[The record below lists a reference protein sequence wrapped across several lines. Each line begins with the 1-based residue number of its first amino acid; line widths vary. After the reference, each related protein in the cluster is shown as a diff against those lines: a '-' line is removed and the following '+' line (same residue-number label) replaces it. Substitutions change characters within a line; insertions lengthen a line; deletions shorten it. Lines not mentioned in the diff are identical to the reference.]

1 MTADKLLSPAGAT
14 NPRPAANPLA
24 PASGSHLAKRLSIL
38 ETAAAVFCR
47 EGYAGTNIDLIASEA
62 GVSRQTVYNHYGDK
76 ETLFRAVVAE
86 ITERCN
92 AGFFATLATFPDHP
106 RDLEADLT
114 EFAVRLS
121 MNCVCSRDGKFLR
134 RLVQHEG
141 QRYPELFVA
150 WREDGPGK
158 TWAALAARFARL
170 ALGGYLE
177 LDDPDAAARQFL
189 ALNSADLQLT
199 FMLGETPSEEE
210 VRHSS
215 ARAVRTFLRAYGGRA
230 HAAIADH
237 KKSRVGA

>member
-1 MTADKLLSPAGAT
+1 MTADNLLSP
-14 NPRPAANPLA
+14 PRAANALA
-24 PASGSHLAKRLSIL
+24 PVPGSHLAKRLSIL
-38 ETAAAVFCR
+38 ETAASVFCR
-47 EGYAGTNIDLIASEA
+47 EGYGGANIDLIAGEA
-62 GVSRQTVYNHYGDK
+62 GVSRQTVYNHYRDK

-86 ITERCN
+86 VTERSN
-92 AGFFATLATFPDHP
+92 AGVFATIATFPDHP
-106 RDLEADLT
+106 QDLEAELT

-134 RLVQHEG
+134 RLVQNEG
-141 QRYPELFVA
+141 ERYPELFAA

-170 ALGGYLE
+170 AHAGYLE

-210 VRHSS
+210 VRRSS
-215 ARAVRTFLRAYGGRA
+215 SRAVRTFLRAYGRKPVPS
-230 HAAIADH
+230 AAGERQKSAAD
-237 KKSRVGA
+237 A

>member
-1 MTADKLLSPAGAT
+1 MTADKLLSP
-14 NPRPAANPLA
+14 PRAAASVA
-24 PASGSHLAKRLSIL
+24 PMPGSHLAKRLSIL
-38 ETAAAVFCR
+38 ETAASVFCR
-47 EGYAGTNIDLIASEA
+47 EGYGGANIDLIAGEA
-62 GVSRQTVYNHYGDK
+62 GVSRQTVYNHYRDK

-92 AGFFATLATFPDHP
+92 AGFFAMLATFPDHP
-106 RDLEADLT
+106 RDLEVELT

-134 RLVQHEG
+134 RLVQNEG
-141 QRYPELFVA
+141 VRYPELFAA

-170 ALGGYLE
+170 AHGGYLE

-199 FMLGETPSEEE
+199 FMLGETPGEHE
-210 VRHSS
+210 VRRSS
-215 ARAVRTFLRAYGGRA
+215 ARAVRTFLRAYGRKPPA
-230 HAAIADH
+230 DAADSQ
-237 KKSRVGA
+237 KSTAEA